1 MQHPC
6 DGLLHLRVR
15 DFAGRTFDQLVPP
28 CQLFLPQRFEL
39 VQKSTRKQRKV
50 GAVKRCCNPLEHFGQ
65 LTPGS
70 SESLEGESF
79 TGILEQ
85 VLSELWLW
93 QLVHD
98 QAQLP
103 DD

>member
-28 CQLFLPQRFEL
+28 CQLFLPQRLEL

-50 GAVKRCCNPLEHFGQ
+50 GAVKRCGNPLEHFGQ
-65 LTPGS
+65 AAPLVDSGQLR
-70 SESLEGESF
+70 SLGRRVVYRNF
-79 TGILEQ
+79 L
-85 VLSELWLW
+85 
-93 QLVHD
+93 
-98 QAQLP
+98 
-103 DD
+103 